1 MKLSSL
7 KSSTLPF
14 SLSRRVTLPAFR
26 SLGEGG
32 SLSKGFTLIE
42 MLIVMAMIGVL
53 LAIATVSYR
62 TTRIRAQNARREAD
76 IQQVR
81 TALEIYRSDNGTYP
95 NVSVSGNMQTA
106 VGATYLTNSVQDP
119 VGGTYV
125 YTYGCPASG
134 CAAGTCTTAGR
145 EYGISYL
152 PATLAG
158 PGTRVC
164 LGEP

>member
-81 TALEIYRSDNGTYP
+81 TALEIYRSDNAAYP
-95 NVSVSGNMQTA
+95 IDAESGDMKNISGMTLF
-106 VGATYLTNSVQDP
+106 LTNSVVDP
-119 VGGTYV
+119 VNSGSYV
-125 YTYGCPASG
+125 YTYGCSAP
-134 CAAGTCTTAGR
+134 TCTTAGR
-145 EYGISYL
+145 EYTICYT

-158 PGTRVC
+158 PGAIVC
-164 LGEP
+164 FGEP